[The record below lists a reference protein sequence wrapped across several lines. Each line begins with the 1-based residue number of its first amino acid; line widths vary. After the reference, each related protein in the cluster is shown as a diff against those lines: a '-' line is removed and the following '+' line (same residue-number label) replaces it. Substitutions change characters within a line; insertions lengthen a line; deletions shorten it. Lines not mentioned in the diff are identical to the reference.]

1 MQLRQSRIFYFLAAM
16 LCYVQ
21 LSACVALITP
31 KVETE
36 VLKLRAGEY
45 ELDPAHSALLFKVQH
60 LGLATYVGR
69 FNKIAATLDF
79 DPDDLQA
86 SKLEAIIDVE
96 SLDINDPDLEKRL
109 MGRSWFNQAD
119 YPQASFTT
127 LSVVPTSESEFDF
140 TGQLNWRGVSKPLT
154 IKVKFNGGAN
164 NILTQKYTLGFEA
177 TGSFLRSDFGMGDF
191 VPLIGDEIQLE
202 AFAEFQR
209 NKSPQRG

>member
-1 MQLRQSRIFYFLAAM
+1 MQNRQTRIIYVLATLLCCMQLG
-16 LCYVQ
+16 
-21 LSACVALITP
+21 ACVALITP
-31 KVETE
+31 KVETQ

-45 ELDPAHSALLFKVQH
+45 KLDPAHSALLFKVQH

-79 DPDDLQA
+79 DPDNIQA
-86 SKLEAIIDVE
+86 SKLEAIIDVD

-109 MGRSWFNQAD
+109 MGRAWFNQVK

-127 LSVVPTSESEFDF
+127 LSVAPTSESEFDF
-140 TGQLNWRGVSKPLT
+140 TGELNWRGVSKALT

-191 VPLIGDEIQLE
+191 VPIIGDEIRLE

-209 NKSPQRG
+209 S

>member
-1 MQLRQSRIFYFLAAM
+1 MQWRQTRIIYLLLIL
-16 LCYVQ
+16 LCCLQ
-21 LSACVALITP
+21 LGACVALITP
-31 KVETE
+31 KVETQ
-36 VLKLRAGEY
+36 VFKFKAGEY
-45 ELDPAHSALLFKVQH
+45 TLDSAHSALLFKVQH

-79 DPDDLQA
+79 DPENIQA
-86 SKLEAIIDVE
+86 SKLEAIIDVD
-96 SLDINDPDLEKRL
+96 SLDINDSDLEKRL

-119 YPQASFTT
+119 FPQASFTT
-127 LSVVPTSESEFDF
+127 LSVVPTSESKFDF
-140 TGQLNWRGVSKPLT
+140 TGELNWRGVRKPMT

-191 VPLIGDEIQLE
+191 VPLIGDEVKLE

-209 NKSPQRG
+209 N

>member
-1 MQLRQSRIFYFLAAM
+1 MQSKQTSFIGLVSTI
-16 LCYVQ
+16 LCCLQ
-21 LSACVALITP
+21 LGACVALITP

-45 ELDPAHSALLFKVQH
+45 KLDPAHSALLFKVKH

-69 FNKIAATLDF
+69 FNKIDATLDF
-79 DPDDLQA
+79 DPNDIA
-86 SKLEAIIDVE
+86 AAKLEAIIDVD
-96 SLDINDPDLEKRL
+96 SLDINDSDLQKRL
-109 MGRSWFNQAD
+109 MGRSWFNQAEF
-119 YPQASFTT
+119 PQASFTT
-127 LSVVPTSESEFDF
+127 LAVVPTSESEFDF
-140 TGQLNWRGVSKPLT
+140 TGELNWRGVRKPMT

-177 TGSFLRSDFGMGDF
+177 TGSFLRSDFGMGAF

-209 NKSPQRG
+209 N